1 MGIVIICKKGNYYLF
16 LNMKKR
22 EFKKSFLLLFIG
34 FSLGLIAVWPGIISF
49 SSSGRKCFYRI
60 ITDGIDG
67 NVSVKTAFSITP
79 NYLLKIKNAKNNY
92 FKVLLIGDYC
102 FRRF

>member
-1 MGIVIICKKGNYYLF
+1 
-16 LNMKKR
+16 MKKK
-22 EFKKSFLLLFIG
+22 ELTKSVFLLFIG
-34 FSLGLIAVWPGIISF
+34 FSLGLISVWPGIVSL
-49 SSSGRKCFYRI
+49 SSSGRKCFYKI

-67 NVSVKTAFSITP
+67 KVSAKTALSITP
-79 NYLLKIKNAKNNY
+79 NYLLKIKNSKNNY